1 MEFEIWDKSKPDV
14 TFNPATVSFP
24 AFSFYKKQAELIADE
39 IRNTSVT
46 EDNIKEVK
54 HLLADARKVSDGLN
68 RRRIDI
74 KKEILH
80 EFDEFEKQVKE
91 LASVIDT
98 ADSELR
104 DKIKVLESMERDKK
118 LKDIE
123 DLWGKRASMYQIYD
137 LAPTAFDMWLDPRL
151 LNKTT
156 SMKAVETD
164 MVEWLEDSEKAIN
177 TLKAMDDEYLV
188 EYLGCFDLA
197 KAIATVN
204 ARKELKTRI
213 TNTKDEDTTEKA
225 IFIVYGKKDIK
236 LTETLLTENE
246 IEYTRK

>member
-1 MEFEIWDKSKPDV
+1 MEFEIWDTSKPDV
-14 TFNPATVSFP
+14 TFEPATVTFP

-39 IRNTSVT
+39 IRSTTVT
-46 EDNIKEVK
+46 EDNVADVK
-54 HLLADARKVSDGLN
+54 RLLADARKVSEGLN

-74 KKEILH
+74 KKDILQQY
-80 EFDEFEKQVKE
+80 DEFEKQVKE
-91 LASVIDT
+91 LASVIDI

-104 DKIKVLESMERDKK
+104 EKLRILERMERDKK

-123 DLWGKRASMYQIYD
+123 DIWGQRAPMYQIFE
-137 LAPTAFDMWLDPRL
+137 LAPNAFDMWLDPRM
-151 LNKTT
+151 LNKST

-164 MVEWLEDSEKAIN
+164 MVEWLEDSEKAID
-177 TLKAMDDEYLV
+177 TLKSMDDEYLV

-197 KAIATVN
+197 KAISNVN
-204 ARKELKTRI
+204 TRNELKARV

-236 LTETLLTENE
+236 LTETLLQENE
-246 IEYTRK
+246 IEYIKQ